1 MKRMYGKKK
10 EIERYIII
18 PNNNMQPTEKL
29 ISDKVIEK
37 DKINDD

>member
-18 PNNNMQPTEKL
+18 PNNNMQLTEKL

-37 DKINDD
+37 DKINHD